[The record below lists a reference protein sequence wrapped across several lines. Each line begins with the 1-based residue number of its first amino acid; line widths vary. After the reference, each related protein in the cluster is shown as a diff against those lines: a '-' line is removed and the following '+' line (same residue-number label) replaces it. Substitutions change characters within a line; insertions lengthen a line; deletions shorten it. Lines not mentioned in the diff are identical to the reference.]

1 MMKADLPTFE
11 KYLAESGQGP
21 WFASP
26 IENPHS
32 LSVSEPAPAVL
43 TDYAGAS
50 CPARFR
56 WQTYAGVVLV
66 MVSCLLVAFL
76 LLHYNHA

>member
-1 MMKADLPTFE
+1 MKTDLPTFD

-56 WQTYAGVVLV
+56 RSTYAGVMFV
-66 MVSCLLVAFL
+66 MGCCLLAAFL
-76 LLHYNHA
+76 LLHFNHA